1 MKVGPHGT
9 GHGSSH
15 GAATDDSQDPRR
27 SEPDS
32 HCFVSFTLFSLLLEG
47 QFCFVLFYNVR
58 LPCSSFNFLI
68 ECIYRCPFL
77 YFFFNCDLFWL
88 NVITAVFQKKK
99 KNRFLFT
106 IPHVS
111 SSHAR
116 AWQAGGRSASRDPGT
131 LMAIVLSCW
140 ALHLIWD
147 IASQQSGHLDCSVID
162 IVSCSG
168 LLCMPPCCWPGGI
181 CSESPVHHLI
191 C

>member
-1 MKVGPHGT
+1 MRVGPHGT

-47 QFCFVLFYNVR
+47 QFCFVFLQCHR

-77 YFFFNCDLFWL
+77 YFFFNCDQFWL

-99 KNRFLFT
+99 KQ
-106 IPHVS
+106 V
-111 SSHAR
+111 
-116 AWQAGGRSASRDPGT
+116 
-131 LMAIVLSCW
+131 
-140 ALHLIWD
+140 
-147 IASQQSGHLDCSVID
+147 
-162 IVSCSG
+162 
-168 LLCMPPCCWPGGI
+168 
-181 CSESPVHHLI
+181 PVHNTSCI
-191 C
+191 T